1 MIVFFEHRF
10 QFMFCLSHCR
20 ALCSVTQTVYL
31 LVVSLVSSY
40 DDVEIYIFFHKHIWL
55 DSTKEGC
62 FYHTGNRVPR
72 FLPVEDNFII
82 SHMLLISETQTVLRV
97 SMKYSMDPS
106 RIARLE
112 LYYLGHHW
120 LFSRSELSHYPK
132 QCLFIVNWTLW
143 NKLQWNLNWNLNFF
157 TEQKYLIISWYLHV
171 WNGVAV
177 AAYSRLASRS
187 QAKFHTKKLSPLV
200 RPCAA
205 APAQST
211 TSAYRSLD
219 FRRATSSQRGRWV
232 GSWPLLLRS
241 VHEDTS

>member
-1 MIVFFEHRF
+1 MAWCHHTTSHYLSQCWPRSMSPCSITGPQWVEYLPNSFISIGPDTGEDYDVF
-10 QFMFCLSHCR
+10 LSS
-20 ALCSVTQTVYL
+20 LETVDGINL
-31 LVVSLVSSY
+31 NVQIP
-40 DDVEIYIFFHKHIWL
+40 E
-55 DSTKEGC
+55 C
-62 FYHTGNRVPR
+62 
-72 FLPVEDNFII
+72 EDNQNIGLWFPI
-82 SHMLLISETQTVLRV
+82 
-97 SMKYSMDPS
+97 K
-106 RIARLE
+106 
-112 LYYLGHHW
+112 
-120 LFSRSELSHYPK
+120 PK
-132 QCLFIVNWTLW
+132 
-143 NKLQWNLNWNLNFF
+143 
-157 TEQKYLIISWYLHV
+157 KYLIISWYLHV

-241 VHEDTS
+241 IHEDTS

>member
-1 MIVFFEHRF
+1 M
-10 QFMFCLSHCR
+10 
-20 ALCSVTQTVYL
+20 
-31 LVVSLVSSY
+31 
-40 DDVEIYIFFHKHIWL
+40 
-55 DSTKEGC
+55 
-62 FYHTGNRVPR
+62 
-72 FLPVEDNFII
+72 
-82 SHMLLISETQTVLRV
+82 
-97 SMKYSMDPS
+97 
-106 RIARLE
+106 
-112 LYYLGHHW
+112 
-120 LFSRSELSHYPK
+120 
-132 QCLFIVNWTLW
+132 
-143 NKLQWNLNWNLNFF
+143 
-157 TEQKYLIISWYLHV
+157 
-171 WNGVAV
+171 

>member
-1 MIVFFEHRF
+1 MINIVLKGFWYPPLYSDWYSMLLFESS
-10 QFMFCLSHCR
+10 LSS
-20 ALCSVTQTVYL
+20 AFWK
-31 LVVSLVSSY
+31 VSSY
-40 DDVEIYIFFHKHIWL
+40 SVIRAYSVSDFEKCITLFRYF
-55 DSTKEGC
+55 S
-62 FYHTGNRVPR
+62 
-72 FLPVEDNFII
+72 
-82 SHMLLISETQTVLRV
+82 LLC
-97 SMKYSMDPS
+97 Y
-106 RIARLE
+106 LE
-112 LYYLGHHW
+112 L
-120 LFSRSELSHYPK
+120 RR
-132 QCLFIVNWTLW
+132 
-143 NKLQWNLNWNLNFF
+143 
-157 TEQKYLIISWYLHV
+157 SWYLHV
-171 WNGVAV
+171 RNVVAV